1 MISVSVSLDTVLLL
15 SVCLSVCVSNQIWSE
30 FGRRLTFIS
39 WEFPFKENSV
49 AAVCWLLVWWCSC
62 CPSVVQTVSP
72 PVQWSHDLLTS
83 PISSPDLMVGKLK
96 KYYFCH
102 NSRLA
107 AGQPEMDD
115 IWPGGSFQWNIRMV
129 IALSFFYFHH
139 PHWGWGIVTPSS
151 LNILPFSQFTSHFSF
166 SVWLWGPGK
175 GRVHIIISMSLL
187 CHIACIK
194 CALCWLC
201 YLNKPPGSGAGS
213 HELSPL
219 IVCPSLKIFST
230 AVSQLMASC
239 KIFFMAL

>member
-1 MISVSVSLDTVLLL
+1 MISVSVSLDTVLL

-62 CPSVVQTVSP
+62 CLSVVQTVSP

-107 AGQPEMDD
+107 AGQLEMDD
-115 IWPGGSFQWNIRMV
+115 IWPGVASNEILGWSS
-129 IALSFFYFHH
+129 LSLFLFSSS
-139 PHWGWGIVTPSS
+139 HWGWGIVTPSS
-151 LNILPFSQFTSHFSF
+151 LNILPYSNSHHTSHSRYDCE
-166 SVWLWGPGK
+166 GQ
-175 GRVHIIISMSLL
+175 GRGGYISSSPCL
-187 CHIACIK
+187 CCVT
-194 CALCWLC
+194 LR
-201 YLNKPPGSGAGS
+201 
-213 HELSPL
+213 
-219 IVCPSLKIFST
+219 V
-230 AVSQLMASC
+230 
-239 KIFFMAL
+239 

>member
-1 MISVSVSLDTVLLL
+1 MISVSVSLDTVLL

-139 PHWGWGIVTPSS
+139 PHWGWGIVTPST
-151 LNILPFSQFTSHFSF
+151 LLILG
-166 SVWLWGPGK
+166 VIVGA
-175 GRVHIIISMSLL
+175 RE
-187 CHIACIK
+187 
-194 CALCWLC
+194 
-201 YLNKPPGSGAGS
+201 GAGTYHHLHVSVVS
-213 HELSPL
+213 HCVYK
-219 IVCPSLKIFST
+219 VCPLLTLLSK
-230 AVSQLMASC
+230 
-239 KIFFMAL
+239 

>member
-1 MISVSVSLDTVLLL
+1 MISVSVSLDTVLL

-49 AAVCWLLVWWCSC
+49 WLLLEVWWCSC
-62 CPSVVQTVSP
+62 PNVVQTVSP

-115 IWPGGSFQWNIRMV
+115 IWPGVASNEI
-129 IALSFFYFHH
+129 L
-139 PHWGWGIVTPSS
+139 GWSS
-151 LNILPFSQFTSHFSF
+151 LPLFLFSS
-166 SVWLWGPGK
+166 SVRL
-175 GRVHIIISMSLL
+175 RN
-187 CHIACIK
+187 CDCDT
-194 CALCWLC
+194 
-201 YLNKPPGSGAGS
+201 
-213 HELSPL
+213 
-219 IVCPSLKIFST
+219 F
-230 AVSQLMASC
+230 
-239 KIFFMAL
+239 